1 MADQPGF
8 VSEEPVAELGVVSVG
23 IEDRVRQVGLDE
35 FPVADRVGEPAVV
48 GLAGKIE
55 DPSPESRRRRARGQV
70 GTSLSRQVRL
80 GQIRRDAAP
89 RSPVPT
95 AAAIAEVTGPGASG
109 RSRVVCSPSAHEST
123 PEMAMASRV
132 VEVKNASDARA
143 NSSGRM
149 SRSITPPAAK
159 AA

>member
-1 MADQPGF
+1 M
-8 VSEEPVAELGVVSVG
+8 G

-80 GQIRRDAAP
+80 GQIRRGAAQFLVLLFQQPQPLPEFPMLGVLGLGYTGLDAVGDV
-89 RSPVPT
+89 RLL
-95 AAAIAEVTGPGASG
+95 E
-109 RSRVVCSPSAHEST
+109 
-123 PEMAMASRV
+123 
-132 VEVKNASDARA
+132 
-143 NSSGRM
+143 
-149 SRSITPPAAK
+149 PAGQIRL
-159 AA
+159 